1 MSSKPEAQSVWS
13 YCQQLDHSLAS
24 PRLRQ
29 DDPDVIRTV
38 IIPLE
43 NMLVSFPECPELPD
57 SPAGKIGI
65 AVWARLHPENADLE
79 LLLQYGRD
87 ELPLVRFAAASALQV
102 TSEEDNK
109 RWKELSFAA
118 RARQDLQDWWDHEQS
133 PSISFILKSLLDQ
146 SAKFARPLRRPRA
159 PIRSNP
165 YVAGVPIK
173 DADKFFGRQE
183 TLNEI
188 AAKLGQT
195 LGVKSL
201 ILYGARR
208 SGKTSILLRIKSGAL
223 GTSFV
228 PVYVDMQG
236 FAGVDANVFLASLAQ
251 ATVNAVLETGIQVS
265 QQKSAQGQSPKFID
279 HD

>member
-1 MSSKPEAQSVWS
+1 MLKFFVSSGPRLTTQRLRRTPTPLIASTEILWQFRCDMSSKPEAQSVWS

-65 AVWARLHPENADLE
+65 AVWARLHPENAGLE

-102 TSEEDNK
+102 TSEEHNK

-118 RARQDLQDWWDHEQS
+118 RSRQNLQD
-133 PSISFILKSLLDQ
+133 
-146 SAKFARPLRRPRA
+146 
-159 PIRSNP
+159 
-165 YVAGVPIK
+165 
-173 DADKFFGRQE
+173 
-183 TLNEI
+183 
-188 AAKLGQT
+188 
-195 LGVKSL
+195 
-201 ILYGARR
+201 
-208 SGKTSILLRIKSGAL
+208 
-223 GTSFV
+223 
-228 PVYVDMQG
+228 
-236 FAGVDANVFLASLAQ
+236 
-251 ATVNAVLETGIQVS
+251 
-265 QQKSAQGQSPKFID
+265 
-279 HD
+279 